1 MRGHNGTTVK
11 RRYLKVLSNMGTRP
25 YTKLND
31 IKLDIT
37 LDSIVVE
44 IGSEN
49 GEGSSLWL
57 YNWAKERNLEFYSID
72 VEHSKR
78 ETDYPDIN
86 WIVTNSG
93 SDWCKNI
100 LPSLNKKIKVLYLD
114 NFDWISDS
122 NKSESF
128 IQKQIEDYAKRGVM
142 MNNQNC
148 QDEHRLQVEYCLPF
162 LDEQSVVIM
171 DDTYYANDTQLVGK
185 CATAIPVLQLHGF
198 QMSGTEYAIR
208 GYK

>member
-1 MRGHNGTTVK
+1 MHGRNGTIVK
-11 RRYLKVLSNMGTRP
+11 RKYLKVSSNMGTRP
-25 YTKLND
+25 YTRLND
-31 IKLDIT
+31 INLDT
-37 LDSIVVE
+37 TSDNIVIE

-57 YNWAKERNLEFYSID
+57 HSWATERNLEFYSID
-72 VEHSKR
+72 VEHNDR
-78 ETDYPDIN
+78 ETNYPDIN

-93 SDWCKNI
+93 SDWCKSV

-128 IQKQIEDYAKRGVM
+128 IQKQIKDYAKRGVI

-148 QDEHRLQVEYCLPF
+148 QEEHRLQVEYCLPF

-171 DDTYYANDTQLVGK
+171 DDTYYDNTCLVGK
-185 CATAIPVLQLHGF
+185 CATAIPLLQLHGF
-198 QMSGTEYAIR
+198 QMFGTEYAVR